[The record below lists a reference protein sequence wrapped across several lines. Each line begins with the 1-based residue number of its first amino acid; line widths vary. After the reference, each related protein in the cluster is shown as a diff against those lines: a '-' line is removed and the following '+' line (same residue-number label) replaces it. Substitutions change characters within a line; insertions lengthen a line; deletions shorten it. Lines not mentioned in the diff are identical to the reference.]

1 MTRIGIDA
9 RLLRAFGMGTYMSQ
23 LLRALAELGGEE
35 EYVVFARTEDRDL
48 VPERFE
54 VVEANVPPYTI
65 REIAD
70 MTRLTARGRLDLL
83 HVPQLI
89 VPFTS
94 VPVVATLFDAIPFH
108 YALPNPRGMLY
119 VAFMMQWAAMRAVR
133 VLTISHAARADLLEA
148 FHCDS
153 DKIVVTH
160 LGVDDPFFDAVGGAL
175 PFRYFIFSGRD
186 AKHKN
191 LPALLA
197 AFELVRRRDPQ
208 LRLVLAGARHERY
221 AGLPGVIVPGFV
233 PDHELAALYA
243 GSIALVMP
251 SFMEGFGLPPL
262 EAMAAGTAVIT
273 STARALKEVTGDA
286 ALHVDPRSP
295 DELAE
300 AMWRL
305 ASDPELRGALVRRGQ
320 VHTRLFS
327 WRRCAEQ
334 TRAVYRE
341 VLASHRT

>member
-9 RLLRAFGMGTYMSQ
+9 RLLRAFGMGTYMRS
-23 LLRALAELGGEE
+23 LLRALAELGGGE

-48 VPERFE
+48 VPEPFE
-54 VVEANVPPYTI
+54 VIEANVPPYTL
-65 REIAD
+65 REIVD

-83 HVPQLI
+83 HVPQMI
-89 VPFTS
+89 VPLTS
-94 VPVVATLFDAIPFH
+94 VPVVTTLFDAIPFH
-108 YALPNPRGMLY
+108 YALPNPRGTPY
-119 VAFMMQWAAMRAVR
+119 VALMMQWAAMRAAR
-133 VLTISHAARADLLEA
+133 VLTISHAAKADLVEA
-148 FHCDS
+148 FDCAS

-160 LGVDDPFFDAVGGAL
+160 LGADDHFFDAEGRAE
-175 PFRYFIFSGRD
+175 PCRYYVFSGRA

-197 AFELVRRRDPQ
+197 AFELVRRRDPE
-208 LRLVLAGARHERY
+208 LRLVLAGARHEPY

-233 PDHELAALYA
+233 SDRELAALYA

-251 SFMEGFGLPPL
+251 SFMEGFGLPSL

-273 STARALKEVTGDA
+273 STARALKEVTGSA

-295 DELAE
+295 GDLAE

-305 ASDPELRGALVRRGQ
+305 ASDAGLRRALVERGR
-320 VHTRLFS
+320 VRAREFT

-341 VLASHRT
+341 VLASHDA

>member
-9 RLLRAFGMGTYMSQ
+9 RLLRSFGMGTYVRH
-23 LLRALAELGGEE
+23 LLRALDELEGEE
-35 EYVVFARTEDRDL
+35 KYVVFATAEDREL
-48 VPERFE
+48 VPPRFE
-54 VVEANVPPYTI
+54 VVEADVRLYTI
-65 REIAD
+65 REVVD
-70 MTRLTARGRLDLL
+70 MTRLIARGRLDLL

-89 VPFTS
+89 VPITS

-108 YALPNPRGMLY
+108 YALPNPRGTLY
-119 VAFMMQWAAMRAVR
+119 VALMMQWAAMRAER
-133 VLTISHAARADLLEA
+133 VLTISEAAKADLLEA
-148 FHCDS
+148 FDCRS
-153 DKIVVTH
+153 DKIVVTYP
-160 LGVDDPFFDAVGGAL
+160 GVDDRFFHVAERVM
-175 PFRYFIFSGRD
+175 PFRYFIFSGRV

-191 LPALLA
+191 MPALLE
-197 AFELVRRRDPQ
+197 AFELVRRRDPG

-233 PDHELAALYA
+233 SDEELASLYNGA
-243 GSIALVMP
+243 IALVMP

-273 STARALKEVTGDA
+273 STARALTEVTGAA

-295 DELAE
+295 SDLAE

-305 ASDPELRGALVRRGQ
+305 ACDTELRDGLVKRGRA
-320 VHTRLFS
+320 HARTFS

-334 TRAVYRE
+334 TRDVYRE
-341 VLASHRT
+341 VLASQRA